1 MEQLLIIGNGFDL
14 ACHLETR
21 YNDFFKWRFE
31 QLFGNT
37 SKLDIKNKI
46 RDLTKNFD
54 RELYNPKSK
63 NVKLENNLAECFGS
77 QIDLSTITVWDYIFL
92 FGDDFF
98 EETNGDVQWQDIE
111 KMIYN
116 VMTVALDNNFDNN
129 FDKEHLINHISSLNL
144 NLTFKEENKN
154 NIKIQFYKYIKY
166 FFIKRLGEPR
176 KDTAYNA
183 LLSLNK
189 FENIFS
195 QFILEEER
203 DKADY
208 KKNAKKL
215 LMKLYISANN
225 DFKDNTSNSP
235 DICSVLSFNYTLRAI
250 DNLKIFVS
258 GREGHEF
265 GIPCP
270 WINIHGIVANEND
283 IDKYIRNDKTHISPL
298 NKPEN
303 GIPTPIFGID
313 NHDILKDN
321 KENDLRMIFTKSF
334 RTIDSYV
341 NNIWRGRFILK
352 RQIDVITIYGHSLG
366 KADYSYFETIFDN
379 SNLYDSRTCL
389 QVYYY
394 AEKNRPEKNLLEKR
408 RIESALINLLTD
420 YGKTLSNGH
429 GENIVNKMV
438 LENRIEVIP
447 TTSLN

>member
-1 MEQLLIIGNGFDL
+1 MEQILIIGNGFDL
-14 ACHLETR
+14 ACHLETS

-31 QLFGNT
+31 QLFGNIN
-37 SKLDIKNKI
+37 KLDIKNKI

-54 RELYNPKSK
+54 CELHYPKSK
-63 NVKLENNLAECFGS
+63 NGELENNLAECFGNK
-77 QIDLSTITVWDYIFL
+77 INLSTITVWDYIFL

-116 VMTVALDNNFDNN
+116 VITVALDNNFDKN
-129 FDKEHLINHISSLNL
+129 HLIDHISSLNL
-144 NLTFKEENKN
+144 NLTFKGENKD

-166 FFIKRLGEPR
+166 FFIKRLCEPK

-203 DKADY
+203 DKVDY
-208 KKNAKKL
+208 KKNAQEL
-215 LMKLYISANN
+215 LMKLYNLANN
-225 DFKDNTSNSP
+225 DFKGIISNGL
-235 DICSVLSFNYTLRAI
+235 DTCNVLSFNYTLRATDKLEISVI
-250 DNLKIFVS
+250 D
-258 GREGHEF
+258 REGHER
-265 GIPCP
+265 GELCP
-270 WINIHGIVANEND
+270 WTNIHGIVANEND
-283 IDKYIRNDKTHISPL
+283 IDKYIRNDKMHISPL
-298 NKPEN
+298 NKPEI

-341 NNIWRGRFILK
+341 NNIWRRRFNLLK

-366 KADYSYFETIFDN
+366 KADYSYFETIFDS
-379 SNLYDSRTCL
+379 SNLYDSSTCL

-394 AEKNRPEKNLLEKR
+394 AEKNRPEENLLEKR
-408 RIESALINLLTD
+408 RIEAALINLLTD